1 MKFGELSID
10 TFTEAVA
17 DRVSVPGGGAVAGV
31 TLSQAASLGLMV
43 LKFSRGKK
51 TFAEHESRYDRIEP
65 ELERARREAISL
77 ADADAAGFEKLAALF
92 PLAEDDPQRIAAWPE
107 AVMGAMAPPRRII
120 TLAGEILTHCE
131 ELTGRSSRMLRS
143 DLAIAARLAAVAA
156 EAAAW
161 NVRMNLPAYGDLPDH
176 GKSALDL
183 AQATSDEIDTCNRLA
198 AEINQ
203 RCQAPS

>member
-1 MKFGELSID
+1 MKFGELSIES
-10 TFTEAVA
+10 FTDAVA

-31 TLSQAASLGLMV
+31 TLAQAAALGSMV

-65 ELERARREAISL
+65 ELERARREAIAL

-92 PLAEDDPQRIAAWPE
+92 PLAEDDPHRIATWPE
-107 AVMGAMAPPRRII
+107 AVIAAIEPPRHII
-120 TLAGEILTHCE
+120 TLAGEVLAHCD

-156 EAAAW
+156 DAAAW
-161 NVRMNLPAYGDLPDH
+161 NVRMNLPAYGDLPGH
-176 GKSALDL
+176 EESASTL
-183 AQATSDEIDTCNRLA
+183 AQATSDEIEACNQLA
-198 AEINQ
+198 TDINQ
-203 RCQAPS
+203 RCQAPR